1 MTTWSRRRLLA
12 EFGES
17 ALVLRPQAVHHE
29 RIGPRPALLLRWCA
43 AFAGGFAERRGP
55 RKREHVEVELT
66 GVVLA
71 PILRRRDTDIDC
83 EPHRDRGEPHATD
96 IANHGGHSHQGGDN
110 AREYHSRIYPLTAST
125 GYDTFAFNHRGQSWP
140 NIP

>member
-1 MTTWSRRRLLA
+1 MPIPFIEDQAWRRHQIQHRGDDIAVEPRRRLLA

-71 PILRRRDTDIDC
+71 PILRRRDTDIHC

-96 IANHGGHSHQGGDN
+96 IANHGGHSHKAGTM
-110 AREYHSRIYPLTAST
+110 RKSTTA
-125 GYDTFAFNHRGQSWP
+125 A
-140 NIP
+140 